1 MAGDKNNFGDGA
13 TPIEDDFGALPQDTS
28 GLGNLPPLS
37 DFDSGEETSE
47 TGQLPPLGGLD
58 SDSDVKFSTPGDLK
72 MSTPAGS
79 TPVGGGSQKTPD
91 FSLGSSFTTPGDD
104 IDTPEPAGGFGFQDI
119 AADSDFSPETPEIG
133 PGPDSDMDTP
143 MFDRAFG
150 GDSGEFGAVST
161 PRGGF
166 STPTQA
172 MSTPVPMF
180 DASPSPAGGDFGFD
194 DDAFGGGGMAKG
206 RPMASPQFDDS
217 GTPIP
222 DFSPDTEL
230 PAQQPTGA
238 MEPRGRRGGMSRLA
252 AAALVLVA
260 LAGGMFAGPFVPYV
274 PDPRNKV
281 IEEKDQEIASL
292 KQQIRR
298 VTEVAPTAGTPLT
311 QEEIDKL
318 ASEAERLKAEIEAS
332 KSELARLQAELQLA
346 QLELAGVKADI
357 EEGSQQFVETDD
369 ALQALK
375 QEIAITEARHEG
387 LLAENERLTGQVGEL
402 EVAAARAQLTR
413 DTLLHNLDLMIV
425 QVEGGIGLTPAKYSR
440 DGRLA
445 KARELRDR
453 VGGMN
458 WVDPETLDAYTELY
472 LSEMQIGSSRE
483 YFFAKIPVHDQ
494 LGSEFTKWAECL
506 MNGNWSVYFR
516 TIDGTNVGSY
526 ENISSTNIPQY
537 QFREDLTAN
546 VKLEIEEQIVAARVP
561 DYAEKVAVLEG
572 KQAVYD
578 TKTNLQKTFDSL

>member
-1 MAGDKNNFGDGA
+1 MAGDKKNHDEGA
-13 TPIEDDFGALPQDTS
+13 TPIEDDFGSLPQDGG

-37 DFDSGEETSE
+37 DFDSGDDSGG
-47 TGQLPPLGGLD
+47 TGNLPPLGSLD
-58 SDSDVKFSTPGDLK
+58 SDSDVKFSSPGDMKLSTPG
-72 MSTPAGS
+72 GS
-79 TPVGGGSQKTPD
+79 TPVGRGGQKTPD
-91 FSLGSSFTTPGDD
+91 FSLGASFTTPADD
-104 IDTPEPAGGFGFQDI
+104 MDTPEPAGGFGFQDI

-143 MFDRAFG
+143 MFDKAFG

-161 PRGGF
+161 PHGGF

-172 MSTPVPMF
+172 MSTPAPMF

-194 DDAFGGGGMAKG
+194 DDAFGGGGMGKG
-206 RPMASPQFDDS
+206 RPMASPQFDDV

-230 PAQQPTGA
+230 PAQQPTGS
-238 MEPRGRRGGMSRLA
+238 MEARGRRGGMSRLVA
-252 AAALVLVA
+252 SVLVIVA
-260 LAGGMFAGPFVPYV
+260 LAGGMIAGPFVPYL
-274 PDPRNKV
+274 PNPRIKV

-298 VTEVAPTAGTPLT
+298 VTELAPSTGTPLT
-311 QEEIDKL
+311 QEEVDKM
-318 ASEAERLKAEIEAS
+318 AAEATRLKAEIETHTN
-332 KSELARLQAELQLA
+332 ELARLLDESQRKQS
-346 QLELAGVKADI
+346 ELALIQEDI
-357 EEGSQQFVETDD
+357 DEGSQLFVETDD

-402 EVAAARAQLTR
+402 EVAAARAQSTR

-425 QVEGGIGLTPAKYSR
+425 QIEGGIGLTPAKYSR

-445 KARELRDR
+445 KARELRDG

-458 WVDPETLDAYTELY
+458 WVDPETLDGYTELY

-483 YFFAKIPVHDQ
+483 YFFAKIPIHDQ

-526 ENISSTNIPQY
+526 ENISTTNVPEY
-537 QFREDLTAN
+537 RFREDLPAN
-546 VKLEIEEQIVAARVP
+546 TKLEIEEQIVAARVP
-561 DYAEKVAVLEG
+561 DFAEKVAVLEG

-578 TKTNLQKTFDSL
+578 TKTGLQKTFESL